1 MPRRER
7 WRWELLHV
15 PLGARGGNAVLALE
29 FPWQQISRS
38 SSRAAFEDAR
48 QQSVTG
54 RGLEGKKKK
63 KKKIIQADM
72 DPKVSNLQ
80 KGQRRWKPGQ
90 KAKPLSTKKYKL
102 FYMLYLNQRTIQ
114 KSSSKRVKE

>member
-1 MPRRER
+1 
-7 WRWELLHV
+7 
-15 PLGARGGNAVLALE
+15 
-29 FPWQQISRS
+29 
-38 SSRAAFEDAR
+38 
-48 QQSVTG
+48 
-54 RGLEGKKKK
+54 
-63 KKKIIQADM
+63 M